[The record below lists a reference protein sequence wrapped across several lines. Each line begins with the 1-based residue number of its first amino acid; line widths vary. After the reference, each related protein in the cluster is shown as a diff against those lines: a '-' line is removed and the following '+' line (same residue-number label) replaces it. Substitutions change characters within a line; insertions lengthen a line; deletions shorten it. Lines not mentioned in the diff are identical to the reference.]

1 MSRKTVMLHGELAEL
16 FGACW
21 ELDVLTPAEAVLAIE
36 TNRPGFHRHLMDSE
50 RQGTAYQILLGD
62 TAISPDAL
70 AFPFGSRETFHIVP
84 ILSGASANGN
94 ATAKIVVGAVIAI
107 ASMGY
112 GLAAYGATEGGMM
125 GMAYGGELGF
135 GAAMSQTAL
144 LGMSY
149 GTVAMLGASLM
160 FSGIST
166 LLSKTPESQAT
177 KDGSFVFAGATNTT
191 KQGVPVPIGYGEL
204 VVGSVVISAGI
215 QVTTEAIA

>member
-1 MSRKTVMLHGELAEL
+1 MLHGEL
-16 FGACW
+16 GALYGGIW
-21 ELDVLTPAEAVLAIE
+21 ELDVLTPAEAVLAIN
-36 TNRPGFHRHLMDSE
+36 TNRPGFSQHLMDSE
-50 RQGTAYQILLGD
+50 KQGTAYQILLGD
-62 TAISPDAL
+62 TAVGPDSL
-70 AFPFGSRETFHIVP
+70 GFPFSARETFHIVP
-84 ILSGASANGN
+84 ILAGSSANGN

-125 GMAYGGELGF
+125 GMAYGGEMGF

-166 LLSKTPESQAT
+166 LLSKSPESQTA

-215 QVTTEAIA
+215 KVANEAVA